1 MTEQRLP
8 PYLQDA
14 YAQLSKARIQSS
26 IHESNASRL
35 LPPSPARTSIPS
47 AASPIMS
54 LGLEEFA
61 AAIGVQ
67 LPQDENM
74 MSIVEQLFS
83 SELPEGWTQH
93 RSSKGTVYVLPF
105 PIAFL

>member
-1 MTEQRLP
+1 
-8 PYLQDA
+8 
-14 YAQLSKARIQSS
+14 
-26 IHESNASRL
+26 
-35 LPPSPARTSIPS
+35 
-47 AASPIMS
+47 MS

-105 PIAFL
+105 PRCIFVTSCAVTTTTKAWISTRLKIPG